1 MRKFKIINPYAGVD
15 WDSWHHY
22 KTNLHT
28 HSTAS
33 DAQVDFSDMIKA
45 YYDADFDILA
55 MTDHGVVNHGWN
67 QKPRR
72 IPVLSVSSIIKKP
85 TWLSDEEYGAILD
98 GTYKNRGRGMTDLR
112 YGIEINTAVFTKAH
126 VNGFF
131 TEYGQGLVG
140 HENDFE
146 GPVKGVA
153 ESGGLSVINHPGDW
167 LESYVDVNHAH
178 EKKNVELFADI
189 LKKYPSCLGIEAFN
203 RIDTVTCADRI
214 LWDELLSAVIPSGRN
229 VWGFANSDAHVL
241 SDIDTSFMDFVLPD
255 STEQTVRRGMENGTF
270 FSVGRRAV
278 YELGKDFV
286 GEGEYPTVTR
296 ITVNE
301 DEQSISIEG
310 KNYNRVQW
318 ISNGKII
325 AEGEKID
332 LIAASQN
339 IQEHGTDQ
347 RTEVRDCNQHRPL
360 DGGEHEEE
368 NREQAWH
375 GVCRADYAARRF
387 RGVFDGSFQLWRYG
401 GHFDRKCHFQ
411 FRQLRF
417 QRDWRRNFQ
426 RMEQRCRGK
435 ESGTEGLRAVRH
447 GGRSHGSHVSGS
459 KGGAQEHR
467 DGLRHGRKRCAQRGR
482 SV

>member
-1 MRKFKIINPYAGVD
+1 M
-15 WDSWHHY
+15 
-22 KTNLHT
+22 
-28 HSTAS
+28 
-33 DAQVDFSDMIKA
+33 
-45 YYDADFDILA
+45 
-55 MTDHGVVNHGWN
+55 
-67 QKPRR
+67 
-72 IPVLSVSSIIKKP
+72 LSVSSIIKKP
-85 TWLSDEEYGAILD
+85 TWLSDEEYSAILD

-146 GPVKGVA
+146 GSVKGVA

-255 STEQTVRRGMENGTF
+255 RTEQTVRRGMENGTF
-270 FSVGRRAV
+270 FSIGRRAV

-325 AEGEKID
+325 AEGEKNRSHRRV
-332 LIAASQN
+332 A
-339 IQEHGTDQ
+339 EH
-347 RTEVRDCNQHRPL
+347 RLLCPRS
-360 DGGEHEEE
+360 
-368 NREQAWH
+368 
-375 GVCRADYAARRF
+375 AARQGRHMF
-387 RGVFDGSFQLWRYG
+387 NSGVRA
-401 GHFDRKCHFQ
+401 RR
-411 FRQLRF
+411 RQY
-417 QRDWRRNFQ
+417 
-426 RMEQRCRGK
+426 
-435 ESGTEGLRAVRH
+435 A
-447 GGRSHGSHVSGS
+447 
-459 KGGAQEHR
+459 
-467 DGLRHGRKRCAQRGR
+467 
-482 SV
+482 

>member
-1 MRKFKIINPYAGVD
+1 MRKFKIINPYVGVD

-45 YYDADFDILA
+45 YYDAGFDILA

-167 LESYVDVNHAH
+167 LESYVNVNHAH

-214 LWDELLSAVIPSGRN
+214 L
-229 VWGFANSDAHVL
+229 
-241 SDIDTSFMDFVLPD
+241 
-255 STEQTVRRGMENGTF
+255 
-270 FSVGRRAV
+270 
-278 YELGKDFV
+278 
-286 GEGEYPTVTR
+286 
-296 ITVNE
+296 
-301 DEQSISIEG
+301 
-310 KNYNRVQW
+310 
-318 ISNGKII
+318 
-325 AEGEKID
+325 
-332 LIAASQN
+332 
-339 IQEHGTDQ
+339 
-347 RTEVRDCNQHRPL
+347 
-360 DGGEHEEE
+360 
-368 NREQAWH
+368 
-375 GVCRADYAARRF
+375 
-387 RGVFDGSFQLWRYG
+387 
-401 GHFDRKCHFQ
+401 
-411 FRQLRF
+411 
-417 QRDWRRNFQ
+417 
-426 RMEQRCRGK
+426 
-435 ESGTEGLRAVRH
+435 
-447 GGRSHGSHVSGS
+447 
-459 KGGAQEHR
+459 
-467 DGLRHGRKRCAQRGR
+467 
-482 SV
+482 

>member
-33 DAQVDFSDMIKA
+33 DAQIDFSDMIKA
-45 YYDADFDILA
+45 YYDAGFDILA

-203 RIDTVTCADRI
+203 RIDTVTDGSPAATAGLLPGDVLLRAD
-214 LWDELLSAVIPSGRN
+214 G
-229 VWGFANSDAHVL
+229 
-241 SDIDTSFMDFVLPD
+241 
-255 STEQTVRRGMENGTF
+255 QTLHSIHDLMAVRRTHL
-270 FSVGRRAV
+270 VGDTMT
-278 YELGKDFV
+278 L
-286 GEGEYPTVTR
+286 TV
-296 ITVNE
+296 
-301 DEQSISIEG
+301 
-310 KNYNRVQW
+310 
-318 ISNGKII
+318 
-325 AEGEKID
+325 
-332 LIAASQN
+332 L
-339 IQEHGTDQ
+339 
-347 RTEVRDCNQHRPL
+347 
-360 DGGEHEEE
+360 
-368 NREQAWH
+368 
-375 GVCRADYAARRF
+375 
-387 RGVFDGSFQLWRYG
+387 
-401 GHFDRKCHFQ
+401 
-411 FRQLRF
+411 
-417 QRDWRRNFQ
+417 
-426 RMEQRCRGK
+426 
-435 ESGTEGLRAVRH
+435 
-447 GGRSHGSHVSGS
+447 
-459 KGGAQEHR
+459 R
-467 DGLRHGRKRCAQRGR
+467 DGQTFDADVPLYA
-482 SV
+482 SED